1 MTLKQV
7 FVVNKDLGMK
17 ADKIAVQVAHGE
29 TLYMS
34 EIGACKCVSMVHDL
48 EDKEHQMK
56 DRFKEWTKDGLMKK
70 IVFKAS
76 QEKMLLL
83 IGALQAMYDIDDD
96 DLWFDIVFDKSLT
109 QVPTDSMTC
118 IVFEPLDEKEADH
131 RFGHLKLL

>member
-70 IVFKAS
+70 IIFKATR
-76 QEKMLLL
+76 EEMLML
-83 IGALQAMYDIDDD
+83 IGIIQDAGDDI
-96 DLWFDIVFDKSLT
+96 WSNIVFDRDLT
-109 QVPTDSMTC
+109 QVPINSITC